1 MYFLVITFS
10 LQVVPYEKGS
20 TFLWYLE
27 DLVGGAEVFEPFLK
41 SYYNNFAYKSI
52 DSDQF
57 KAFFLEK
64 FSNLEAV
71 KQIDWD
77 TWLHTPGMP
86 IYKVQYDSY
95 VPSCHLEIIQQLIF
109 KPLLQPKFD
118 DSLARACWDL
128 AAAWQSNH
136 LLFLLLLLLLFFMLL
151 FCCTL

>member
-1 MYFLVITFS
+1 MYFLAITFS

-64 FSNLEAV
+64 FSSFEAV

-77 TWLHTPGMP
+77 TWLHKPGMP
-86 IYKVQYDSY
+86 IYKVNTRHHTYIGSY
-95 VPSCHLEIIQQLIF
+95 S
-109 KPLLQPKFD
+109 
-118 DSLARACWDL
+118 
-128 AAAWQSNH
+128 SNQTNSH
-136 LLFLLLLLLLFFMLL
+136 FFEAKV
-151 FCCTL
+151 

>member
-1 MYFLVITFS
+1 M
-10 LQVVPYEKGS
+10 VPYEKGS

-57 KAFFLEK
+57 MAFFLEK
-64 FSNLEAV
+64 FSTVEAV

-86 IYKVQYDSY
+86 IYKVQYDS
-95 VPSCHLEIIQQLIF
+95 HGG
-109 KPLLQPKFD
+109 PLM
-118 DSLARACWDL
+118 S
-128 AAAWQSNH
+128 S
-136 LLFLLLLLLLFFMLL
+136 
-151 FCCTL
+151 

>member
-1 MYFLVITFS
+1 MS
-10 LQVVPYEKGS
+10 YEKGS

-41 SYYNNFAYKSI
+41 SYYNNFAYQSI

-86 IYKVQYDSY
+86 IYKVQYN
-95 VPSCHLEIIQQLIF
+95 PHGGPQCHIKIATQDAPAKLDDVWGEFI
-109 KPLLQPKFD
+109 PKFV
-118 DSLARACWDL
+118 
-128 AAAWQSNH
+128 
-136 LLFLLLLLLLFFMLL
+136 
-151 FCCTL
+151 

>member
-1 MYFLVITFS
+1 MIFLS
-10 LQVVPYEKGS
+10 HQVVPYEKGS

-27 DLVGGAEVFEPFLK
+27 DLVGGAAVFEPFLK

-64 FSNLEAV
+64 FSTLEAV

-86 IYKVQYDSY
+86 IYKVQHDSQA
-95 VPSCHLEIIQQLIF
+95 PCHLKIFQQLIF
-109 KPLLQPKFD
+109 KPLIAAQVRRLPRQGLLGPGCC
-118 DSLARACWDL
+118 LAK
-128 AAAWQSNH
+128 
-136 LLFLLLLLLLFFMLL
+136 
-151 FCCTL
+151 

>member
-1 MYFLVITFS
+1 MGPTNPFTALVPRLAGKDPDDAFSVWQHDVSVYFLAITFS

-64 FSNLEAV
+64 FSTLEAV

-86 IYKVQYDSY
+86 IYKVQYDSHGG
-95 VPSCHLEIIQQLIF
+95 PPCHLKIF
-109 KPLLQPKFD
+109 
-118 DSLARACWDL
+118 
-128 AAAWQSNH
+128 
-136 LLFLLLLLLLFFMLL
+136 
-151 FCCTL
+151 